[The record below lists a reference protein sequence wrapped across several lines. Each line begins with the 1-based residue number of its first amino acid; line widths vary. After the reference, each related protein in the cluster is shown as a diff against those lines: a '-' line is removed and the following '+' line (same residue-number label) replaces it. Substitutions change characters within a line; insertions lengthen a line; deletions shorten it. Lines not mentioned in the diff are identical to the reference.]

1 MFNVTVN
8 NISAR
13 QILDSRGYPTIEV
26 EVVLS
31 NHIKAKASVPSG
43 ASVGKFE
50 AIELRDN
57 DKNYYHGYGV
67 TKAINFINSE
77 IAPQIIGI
85 EISNQE
91 KIDNTLIEIDG
102 TNNKSRIGANS
113 TLAIS
118 LATIKA
124 AALTLNIPLYQ
135 YLGGIIAKV
144 LPTPLINVINGGMH
158 ADNNLDFQEFMI
170 IPNGANKFEDAIRM
184 SAEVFFKLKQILK
197 QKQYN
202 TNVGDEGGFAPN
214 VKTNTEVFEII
225 IDAIEKSGYK
235 MRQDFSLGLDVAAS
249 TFYKNQKY
257 KFADQELNS
266 QELVEYYKKIIAQ
279 YPIISIEDPIAEEDK
294 SGWKL
299 ITQELGNKI
308 QIVGDDLFV
317 TNCELIKDGIGNNI
331 ANAVLIKPNQ
341 IGTITETLNAVR
353 LAQKN
358 NYNVIISHRSGE
370 TEDTTISHIAVATN
384 CGQIKTGSLSRSER
398 LAKYNE
404 LLYIEKLL
412 GISAIYYGAL

>member
-1 MFNVTVN
+1 MSSVTIN
-8 NISAR
+8 NISSR
-13 QILDSRGYPTIEV
+13 QILDSRGYPTIEA

-31 NHIKAKASVPSG
+31 NHIKARASVPSG

-50 AIELRDN
+50 AVELRDN
-57 DKNYYHGYGV
+57 DKSYYHGYGV
-67 TKAINFINSE
+67 TKAINLINSE
-77 IAPQIIGI
+77 IAHQIIGM
-85 EISNQE
+85 EVLDQE
-91 KIDNTLIEIDG
+91 KIDNMLIKIDG
-102 TNNKSRIGANS
+102 TSNKSRIGANS
-113 TLAIS
+113 TLAMS
-118 LATIKA
+118 LATAKA

-135 YLGGIIAKV
+135 YLGGITAKV
-144 LPTPLINVINGGMH
+144 LPRPLINVINGGMH

-170 IPNGANKFEDAIRM
+170 IPNGASKFEDAIKM
-184 SAEVFFKLKQILK
+184 SAEVFFQLKQILK

-214 VKTNTEVFEII
+214 VKTNNEVFEII
-225 IDAIEKSGYK
+225 IEAVEKSGYK
-235 MRQDFSLGLDVAAS
+235 IYQDFSLGLDVAAS

-257 KFADQELNS
+257 KFADHELSS
-266 QELVEYYKKIIAQ
+266 QELVEYYKNIISQ
-279 YPIISIEDPIAEEDK
+279 YPIISIEDPMAEEDK

-299 ITQELGNKI
+299 ITRELGNKI

-317 TNCELIKDGIGNNI
+317 TNCKLIKDGIDNNM

-341 IGTITETLNAVR
+341 IGTLTETLNAVR
-353 LAQKN
+353 IAQKN

-412 GISAIYYGAL
+412 DISAIY

>member
-1 MFNVTVN
+1 MFEVTIN
-8 NISAR
+8 DISAR

-31 NHIKAKASVPSG
+31 NHVKAKACVPSG

-50 AIELRDN
+50 AVELRDN
-57 DKNYYHGYGV
+57 DKNYYNGYGV
-67 TKAINFINSE
+67 TKAINLINSE
-77 IAPQIIGI
+77 IARQIIGM
-85 EISNQE
+85 EILNQE

-135 YLGGIIAKV
+135 YLGGITAKV

-214 VKTNTEVFEII
+214 IKNNTEVFEII

-235 MRQDFSLGLDVAAS
+235 MYQDFSLGLDVAAS
-249 TFYKNQKY
+249 TFYKDQKY

-266 QELVEYYKKIIAQ
+266 QELVAYYKNIVSQ

-299 ITQELGNKI
+299 ITQELGDKI

-317 TNCELIKDGIGNNI
+317 TNCKLIKDGIDNNM

-341 IGTITETLNAVR
+341 IGTITETLNAIR

-412 GISAIYYGAL
+412 DISATYYGAL

>member
-1 MFNVTVN
+1 MFNIT
-8 NISAR
+8 ISKILAR

-26 EVVLS
+26 ETILS
-31 NHIKAKASVPSG
+31 NDIKAKACVPSG

-50 AIELRDN
+50 AVELRDN
-57 DKNYYHGYGV
+57 DKNFYNGYGV
-67 TKAINFINSE
+67 TKAINLINSE
-77 IAPQIIGI
+77 VAPQII
-85 EISNQE
+85 SMNTLNQE
-91 KIDNTLIEIDG
+91 KIDNALIEIDG
-102 TNNKSRIGANS
+102 TDNKSRIGANS

-118 LATIKA
+118 LAIAKA
-124 AALTLNIPLYQ
+124 AALALNIPLYQ
-135 YLGGIIAKV
+135 YLGGITAKV

-184 SAEVFFKLKQILK
+184 SAEVFFQLKQILK
-197 QKQYN
+197 HKKLN

-214 VKTNTEVFEII
+214 IRINTEVFEII
-225 IDAIEKSGYK
+225 IDAVEKSGYK
-235 MRQDFSLGLDVAAS
+235 MYEDFSLGLDIAAS
-249 TFYKNQKY
+249 TFYKDQKY
-257 KFADQELNS
+257 KFADYELNT
-266 QELVEYYKKIIAQ
+266 QELVEYYKKIISQ
-279 YPIISIEDPIAEEDK
+279 YPIISIEDPIAEEDIN
-294 SGWKL
+294 GWKL

-317 TNCELIKDGIGNNI
+317 TNCKLIQNGIDNNM

-341 IGTITETLNAVR
+341 IGTLTETFNAIR

-412 GISAIYYGAL
+412 GISAIYYGSL

>member
-1 MFNVTVN
+1 MFNVTIN
-8 NISAR
+8 KILAR
-13 QILDSRGYPTIEV
+13 QILDSRGYPTIEA
-26 EVVLS
+26 EIILS
-31 NHIKAKASVPSG
+31 NNIKAKACVPSG

-57 DKNYYHGYGV
+57 DKNSYNGYGV
-67 TKAINFINSE
+67 TKAVNLINSE
-77 IAPQIIGI
+77 IAPQIIGMNTL
-85 EISNQE
+85 NQE
-91 KIDNTLIEIDG
+91 KIDNALIEIDG
-102 TNNKSRIGANS
+102 TDNKSRIGANS

-118 LATIKA
+118 LAIAKA

-135 YLGGIIAKV
+135 YLGGITAKV

-170 IPNGANKFEDAIRM
+170 IPNGANKFENAIRM
-184 SAEVFFKLKQILK
+184 SAEVFFQLKQILK
-197 QKQYN
+197 FKQLN

-214 VKTNTEVFEII
+214 IKTNTEVFEII
-225 IDAIEKSGYK
+225 IDAVEKSGYK
-235 MRQDFSLGLDVAAS
+235 MYEDFSLGLDVAAS
-249 TFYKNQKY
+249 TFYKDQKY
-257 KFADQELNS
+257 KFANYELNT
-266 QELVEYYKKIIAQ
+266 QELVEYYKNITSQ
-279 YPIISIEDPIAEEDK
+279 YPITSIEDPIAEEDIN
-294 SGWKL
+294 GWKL

-317 TNCELIKDGIGNNI
+317 TNCKLIQNGINNNM

-341 IGTITETLNAVR
+341 IGTLTETFNAIR

-412 GISAIYYGAL
+412 DISSIYYGAL

>member
-1 MFNVTVN
+1 MFNVTIN
-8 NISAR
+8 KILAR

-26 EVVLS
+26 EIILS
-31 NHIKAKASVPSG
+31 NNIKAKACIPSG

-50 AIELRDN
+50 AVELRDN
-57 DKNYYHGYGV
+57 DKNFYNGYGV
-67 TKAINFINSE
+67 TKAVNLINSE
-77 IAPQIIGI
+77 IAPQII
-85 EISNQE
+85 SMNTLNQE
-91 KIDNTLIEIDG
+91 KIDNALIEIDG
-102 TNNKSRIGANS
+102 TDNKSRIGANS

-118 LATIKA
+118 LAIAKA

-135 YLGGIIAKV
+135 YLGGITAKV

-184 SAEVFFKLKQILK
+184 SAEVFFQLKQILK
-197 QKQYN
+197 FKQLN

-214 VKTNTEVFEII
+214 IKSNTEVFEII
-225 IDAIEKSGYK
+225 IDAVEKSGYK
-235 MRQDFSLGLDVAAS
+235 MYEDFSLGLDVAAS
-249 TFYKNQKY
+249 TFYKDQKY
-257 KFADQELNS
+257 KFANYELNA
-266 QELVEYYKKIIAQ
+266 QELVEYYKNITSQ
-279 YPIISIEDPIAEEDK
+279 YPIISIEDPIAEEDIN
-294 SGWKL
+294 GWKL

-317 TNCELIKDGIGNNI
+317 TNCKLIQNGINNNM

-341 IGTITETLNAVR
+341 IGTLTETFNAIR

-412 GISAIYYGAL
+412 DISSIYYGAL

>member
-1 MFNVTVN
+1 MFNVPIN
-8 NISAR
+8 KILAR

-26 EVVLS
+26 EIILS
-31 NHIKAKASVPSG
+31 NNIKAKACVPSG

-50 AIELRDN
+50 AVELRDN
-57 DKNYYHGYGV
+57 DKNSYNGYGV
-67 TKAINFINSE
+67 TKAVNLINSE
-77 IAPQIIGI
+77 IAPQIINMNTL
-85 EISNQE
+85 NQE
-91 KIDNTLIEIDG
+91 KIDNALIEIDG
-102 TNNKSRIGANS
+102 TDNKSRIGANS

-118 LATIKA
+118 LAIAKA

-135 YLGGIIAKV
+135 YLGGITAKV

-170 IPNGANKFEDAIRM
+170 IPNGADKFEDAIRM
-184 SAEVFFKLKQILK
+184 SAEVFFQLKQILK
-197 QKQYN
+197 FKQLN

-214 VKTNTEVFEII
+214 IKTNIEVFEII
-225 IDAIEKSGYK
+225 IDAVEKSGYK
-235 MRQDFSLGLDVAAS
+235 MYEDFSLGLDVAAS
-249 TFYKNQKY
+249 TFYKDQKY
-257 KFADQELNS
+257 KFADYELS
-266 QELVEYYKKIIAQ
+266 TQELVEYYKNITSQ
-279 YPIISIEDPIAEEDK
+279 YPIISIEDPIAEEDIN
-294 SGWKL
+294 GWKL

-317 TNCELIKDGIGNNI
+317 TNCKLIQNGINNNM

-341 IGTITETLNAVR
+341 IGTLTETFNAIR

-412 GISAIYYGAL
+412 DISSIYYGAL

>member
-1 MFNVTVN
+1 MFNITIN
-8 NISAR
+8 KILAR

-26 EVVLS
+26 ETILS
-31 NHIKAKASVPSG
+31 NNIKAKACVPSG

-50 AIELRDN
+50 AVELRDN
-57 DKNYYHGYGV
+57 DKNFYNGYGV
-67 TKAINFINSE
+67 TKAVNLINSE
-77 IAPQIIGI
+77 IAPQIINI
-85 EISNQE
+85 NTLNQE
-91 KIDNTLIEIDG
+91 KIDNALIEIDG
-102 TNNKSRIGANS
+102 TDNKSRIGANS
-113 TLAIS
+113 TLAVS
-118 LATIKA
+118 LAIAKA

-135 YLGGIIAKV
+135 YLGGITAKV

-170 IPNGANKFEDAIRM
+170 IPNGADKFEDAIRM
-184 SAEVFFKLKQILK
+184 STEVFFQLKQILK
-197 QKQYN
+197 FKQLN

-214 VKTNTEVFEII
+214 IKTNTEVFEII
-225 IDAIEKSGYK
+225 IDAVEKSGYK
-235 MRQDFSLGLDVAAS
+235 MYEDFLLGLDVAAS
-249 TFYKNQKY
+249 TFYKDQKY
-257 KFADQELNS
+257 KFAGYELS
-266 QELVEYYKKIIAQ
+266 TQELVEYYKNITSQ
-279 YPIISIEDPIAEEDK
+279 YPIISIEDPIAEEDVN
-294 SGWKL
+294 GWKL

-317 TNCELIKDGIGNNI
+317 TNCKLIQNGINNNM

-341 IGTITETLNAVR
+341 IGTLTETFNAIR

-412 GISAIYYGAL
+412 DISSIYYGAL

>member
-1 MFNVTVN
+1 MFNVTIN
-8 NISAR
+8 KILAR

-26 EVVLS
+26 EIILS
-31 NHIKAKASVPSG
+31 NNIKAKACIPSG

-50 AIELRDN
+50 AVELRDN
-57 DKNYYHGYGV
+57 DKNFYNGYGV
-67 TKAINFINSE
+67 TKAVNLINSE
-77 IAPQIIGI
+77 IAPQII
-85 EISNQE
+85 SMNTLNQE
-91 KIDNTLIEIDG
+91 KIDNALIEIDG
-102 TNNKSRIGANS
+102 TDNKSRIGANS

-118 LATIKA
+118 LAIAKA

-135 YLGGIIAKV
+135 YLGGITAKV

-184 SAEVFFKLKQILK
+184 SAEVFFQLKQILK
-197 QKQYN
+197 FKQLN

-214 VKTNTEVFEII
+214 IKTNTEVFEII
-225 IDAIEKSGYK
+225 IDAVEKSGYK
-235 MRQDFSLGLDVAAS
+235 MYEDFSLGLDVAAS
-249 TFYKNQKY
+249 TFYKDQKY
-257 KFADQELNS
+257 KFANYELNT
-266 QELVEYYKKIIAQ
+266 QELVEYYKNITSQ
-279 YPIISIEDPIAEEDK
+279 YPIISIEDPIAEEDIN
-294 SGWKL
+294 GWKL

-308 QIVGDDLFV
+308 QLVGDDLFV
-317 TNCELIKDGIGNNI
+317 TNCKLIQNGINNNM

-341 IGTITETLNAVR
+341 IGTLTETFNAIR

-412 GISAIYYGAL
+412 DISSIYYGSL

>member
-1 MFNVTVN
+1 MSRATVN
-8 NISAR
+8 NILAR

-31 NHIKAKASVPSG
+31 NHVRARACVPSG

-50 AIELRDN
+50 AVELRDN
-57 DKNYYHGYGV
+57 DKSYYHGYGV
-67 TKAINFINSE
+67 TKAINLINSE
-77 IAPQIIGI
+77 ITPQIIGI
-85 EISNQE
+85 EILNQE
-91 KIDNTLIEIDG
+91 KIDSTLIEIDG

-135 YLGGIIAKV
+135 YLGGITAKV
-144 LPTPLINVINGGMH
+144 LPTPLINIINGGMH

-184 SAEVFFKLKQILK
+184 SVEVFFKLKQILK

-202 TNVGDEGGFAPN
+202 TNVGDEGGFAPDIKN
-214 VKTNTEVFEII
+214 NTEVFEII

-235 MRQDFSLGLDVAAS
+235 IYQDFSLGLDVAAS

-266 QELVEYYKKIIAQ
+266 QELVAYYKNIVSQ

-299 ITQELGNKI
+299 ITQELGEKI

-317 TNCELIKDGIGNNI
+317 TNCKLIQEGINNNI

-341 IGTITETLNAVR
+341 IGTITETLNAIR

-412 GISAIYYGAL
+412 DISAIYYGAL

>member
-1 MFNVTVN
+1 MSRATVN
-8 NISAR
+8 NILAR

-31 NHIKAKASVPSG
+31 NHVRARACVPSG

-50 AIELRDN
+50 AVELRDN
-57 DKNYYHGYGV
+57 DKSYYHGYGV
-67 TKAINFINSE
+67 TKAINLINSE
-77 IAPQIIGI
+77 ITPQIIGI
-85 EISNQE
+85 EVLNQE
-91 KIDNTLIEIDG
+91 KIDSTLIEIDG

-135 YLGGIIAKV
+135 YLGGITAKV
-144 LPTPLINVINGGMH
+144 LPTPLINIINGGMH

-184 SAEVFFKLKQILK
+184 SVEVFFKLKQILK

-202 TNVGDEGGFAPN
+202 TNVGDEGGFAPDIKN
-214 VKTNTEVFEII
+214 NTEVFEII

-235 MRQDFSLGLDVAAS
+235 IYQDFSLGLDVAAS

-266 QELVEYYKKIIAQ
+266 QELVAYYKNIVSQ

-299 ITQELGNKI
+299 ITQELGEKI

-317 TNCELIKDGIGNNI
+317 TNCKLIQEGINNNI

-341 IGTITETLNAVR
+341 IGTITETLNAIR

-412 GISAIYYGAL
+412 DISAIYYGAL